1 MGNHSGRPEDPEAG
15 RCGGRGSPRPL
26 PAGRPSPTASGRAAL
41 PAGAGGRGRRSSRAG
56 SPASGMRREGGE
68 LTCARAA
75 TGKRRRLTWSPGR
88 GRGRG
93 GAAGAGVALLSPCAR
108 AGGSCGL

>member
-15 RCGGRGSPRPL
+15 RFGGRGSPRPL

-41 PAGAGGRGRRSSRAG
+41 PAGAGGRGRRSSRTG

-75 TGKRRRLTWSPGR
+75 AGSPGAR
-88 GRGRG
+88 AAGGG